1 MGSDSED
8 MITTVV
14 VLILLVCTAQAQ
26 NNPGDE
32 CSNQCEEGN
41 PYHWCGKM
49 RQDSSGRVLR
59 CAEGTKIGQACI
71 DSCSSKDE
79 SYFWCWTNNHE
90 VGTGSDWWNYCGV
103 EGHTKKGVPCVGVC
117 ARQGENYWWCR
128 TDKVDSG
135 AWDYCSPPGQVTLV
149 QYTRYG
155 HSCLGGVGNG
165 ICGRHGTDYFWCAKS
180 LRWVEDE
187 NNDYSSDDD
196 WWEYCSPDNLHTRY
210 GETCRD
216 ECASRGYGYFWCY
229 TGQSGSSWDYCSPQ
243 PYSAQ
248 EVITKGGS
256 KCAGICDRMS
266 SGYGFCEIKETRR
279 NLIMTMVSWWD
290 YCTSPY
296 MPASGVGLRASLWT
310 LVWTLVVLLVRRN
323 L

>member
-8 MITTVV
+8 MITVVV
-14 VLILLVCTAQAQ
+14 VLIFLVCTAHAQ
-26 NNPGDE
+26 NNLGDE

-49 RQDSSGRVLR
+49 RQDSFGRVLR

-90 VGTGSDWWNYCGV
+90 VGTG
-103 EGHTKKGVPCVGVC
+103 
-117 ARQGENYWWCR
+117 
-128 TDKVDSG
+128 
-135 AWDYCSPPGQVTLV
+135 
-149 QYTRYG
+149 
-155 HSCLGGVGNG
+155 
-165 ICGRHGTDYFWCAKS
+165 ICDRHGTDYFWCAKS

-243 PYSAQ
+243 PYSAE

-279 NLIMTMVSWWD
+279 NLILTMVSWWD

-296 MPASGVGLRASLWT
+296 MPAHGKGLRASLWT
-310 LVWTLVVLLVRRN
+310 LVWTLVVLIVGKN